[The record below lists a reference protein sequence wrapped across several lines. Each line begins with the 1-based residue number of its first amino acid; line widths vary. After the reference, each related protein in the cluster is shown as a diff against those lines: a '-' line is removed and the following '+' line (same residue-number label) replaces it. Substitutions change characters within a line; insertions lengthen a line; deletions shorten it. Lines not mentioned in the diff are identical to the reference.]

1 MEPLLTFECL
11 VSLHSAGL
19 LTDAIAQNLLVP
31 LCFDALAQDS
41 LSEAVTAMEPGVVHK
56 LYLLRCFIFPF
67 HPLRPCVLANWLQKI
82 KPRGKERQRLYKGKC
97 PGRFPAIPSQDGTC
111 RNNAQ
116 GFGGAGAQFW
126 LLHTVSSAIPHFCFV
141 KLSQLGLIRQF
152 LQRGDPQICTV
163 KLVSLDFMINWALWY
178 LGLVLR
184 WGNRSGHS

>member
-1 MEPLLTFECL
+1 MHRGKSRESGSHTSQWRLEPLLTFECP

-97 PGRFPAIPSQDGTC
+97 PGRFPDTPSQDGAC

-141 KLSQLGLIRQF
+141 KAFTTRTHQTVSTKRRSSNLHSKISFLGF
-152 LQRGDPQICTV
+152 HD
-163 KLVSLDFMINWALWY
+163 
-178 LGLVLR
+178 
-184 WGNRSGHS
+184 